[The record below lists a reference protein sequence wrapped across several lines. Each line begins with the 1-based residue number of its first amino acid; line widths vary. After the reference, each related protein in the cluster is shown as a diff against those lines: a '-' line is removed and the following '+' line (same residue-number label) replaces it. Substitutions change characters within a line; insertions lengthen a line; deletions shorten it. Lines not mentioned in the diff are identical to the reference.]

1 MKIFFPVI
9 FLFCFCK
16 ESIVAQGLSGDLD
29 LEISFQSGQLS
40 DSPYSQGDVY
50 LNCYAWDNVPISW
63 GIGLG
68 FRDGMRYQHFHTT
81 LGPVLGVIGFAAGI
95 SPTETAV
102 YPGGYDEFGN
112 PDAEGHYDYYGN
124 YIGVEYEEERG
135 SFFGGLLLG
144 VLGLIVPEK
153 IGVDLHASEHLI
165 LQPYARALGMHV
177 AKKGRGEQ
185 ARIRYN
191 GGLGLKALVRFPN
204 SDTKLG
210 LSTEYQV
217 VNNLGH
223 GLFYGGH
230 LSFPLNY

>member
-1 MKIFFPVI
+1 MRVLLLLILFWTACPVTY
-9 FLFCFCK
+9 
-16 ESIVAQGLSGDLD
+16 SQGDGGDLD
-29 LEISFQSGQLS
+29 IEFSFQSGHLGA
-40 DSPYSQGDVY
+40 SPYSQGDVY

-81 LGPVLGVIGFAAGI
+81 LGPVLGVLGFAAGI
-95 SPTETAV
+95 SPTENAV
-102 YPGGYDEFGN
+102 YPGYDQWGNPEYNGEYDE
-112 PDAEGHYDYYGN
+112 YGN
-124 YIGVEYEEERG
+124 HIGVSYEEERG
-135 SFFGGLLLG
+135 SFFGGIVLG
-144 VLGLIVPEK
+144 VLGLIMPEK
-153 IGVDLHASEHLI
+153 IGIDLKLNDKLI
-165 LQPYARALGMHV
+165 FQPYARALGMHV

-191 GGLGLKALVRFPN
+191 GGLGIKALVRFPN
-204 SDTKLG
+204 SDTKFG
-210 LSTEYQV
+210 LSSEYQV